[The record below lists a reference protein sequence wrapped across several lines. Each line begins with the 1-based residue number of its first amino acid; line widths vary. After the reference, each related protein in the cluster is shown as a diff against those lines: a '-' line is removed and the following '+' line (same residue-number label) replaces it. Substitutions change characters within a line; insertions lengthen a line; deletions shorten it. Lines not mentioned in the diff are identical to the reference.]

1 MNGVSLTS
9 RWVAIAVLT
18 LIGIVAV
25 APESRADV
33 AEAGEPV
40 QAAASVETTVSADSE
55 QKEDAPKVL
64 RDPFN
69 PAPPESANSSVA
81 AAPLR
86 PRKEFF
92 ADLELKGIFL
102 AEGYGPSAL
111 VRIGGENVSQ
121 IVREGDL
128 VTPRT
133 LDRRRG
139 NPDSKEYLLIVK
151 IESDSITVASKERPD
166 ETVTI
171 R

>member
-1 MNGVSLTS
+1 AAGASAEGA
-9 RWVAIAVLT
+9 AI
-18 LIGIVAV
+18 
-25 APESRADV
+25 
-33 AEAGEPV
+33 
-40 QAAASVETTVSADSE
+40 VETTENADSE
-55 QKEDAPKVL
+55 QKTDAPKTL

-69 PAPPESANSSVA
+69 PAPPESVDTSA
-81 AAPLR
+81 AAVSAR

-102 AEGYGPSAL
+102 VEGYKPSAL
-111 VRIGGENVSQ
+111 VRIEGESVSQ

-133 LDRRRG
+133 VDRRRG
-139 NPDSKEYLLIVK
+139 KPSSKEYLLIVK
-151 IESDSITVASKERPD
+151 IEPDNIVVASKTAPH